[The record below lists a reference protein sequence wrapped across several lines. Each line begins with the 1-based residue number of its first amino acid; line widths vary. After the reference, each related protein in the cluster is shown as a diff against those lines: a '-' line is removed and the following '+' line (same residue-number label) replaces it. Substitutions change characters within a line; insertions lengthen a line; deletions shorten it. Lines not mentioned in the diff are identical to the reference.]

1 MGVRDSGLGIGVQAM
16 GVSSYRDLE
25 VWQMGIELVKRV
37 YRLTRELPAEERFA
51 LGDQMRRAVVSVPA
65 NIAEGWARDHT
76 KEYLRFISIARGS
89 LAELDTF
96 FTLCIELEYVQADRM
111 TQLTEFSDRLGRM
124 LNTLQSSLKTKMR

>member
-1 MGVRDSGLGIGVQAM
+1 M